1 MVPNRSFSLRAGRA
15 GDVFMRGNSSAED
28 LTPVVV
34 RCWGRGQTL
43 PVSRSDARR
52 GRQPEQDLASC
63 CHGAVDSDEALQR
76 RSQHVK
82 RGAGPDPAHLCLSQW
97 CLARR
102 RPDLPP
108 LLAPGLGPGMKCEGL
123 RGSHGVQ
130 AAGRPLDEALPSSA
144 ISYLLFCAGVQNV
157 GR

>member
-1 MVPNRSFSLRAGRA
+1 MVPNRSFSLRAG
-15 GDVFMRGNSSAED
+15 DVFTRGNSSAED
-28 LTPVVV
+28 LTPALQ
-34 RCWGRGQTL
+34 RWRRGQTL
-43 PVSRSDARR
+43 PGSGSEARR

-63 CHGAVDSDEALQR
+63 CHGAVDSEEASQR

-82 RGAGPDPAHLCLSQW
+82 RGAGPDPAPLCLPRW
-97 CLARR
+97 RLARR

-108 LLAPGLGPGMKCEGL
+108 LLAAGLGPGVKREGL
-123 RGSHGVQ
+123 RGSRGVQ

-144 ISYLLFCAGVQNV
+144 ISYLLFCAGVQNA